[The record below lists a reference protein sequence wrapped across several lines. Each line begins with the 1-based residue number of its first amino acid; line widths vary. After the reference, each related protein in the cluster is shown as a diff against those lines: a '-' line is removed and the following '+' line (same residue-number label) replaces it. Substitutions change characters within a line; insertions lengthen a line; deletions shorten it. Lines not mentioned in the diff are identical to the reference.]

1 MKNALIAAAVAV
13 LGLVAGCATV
23 ATPTTSAT
31 QISGADQIKRIGSN
45 IPIKDRVQG
54 PELVRMTD
62 AQRDR
67 QSTNQ
72 LVSPMM
78 PLKSE

>member
-1 MKNALIAAAVAV
+1 MKNAFIVAAVAFT
-13 LGLVAGCATV
+13 GLAGCATV

-31 QISGADQIKRIGSN
+31 QVQGTESIKRIGSN
-45 IPIKDRVQG
+45 IPIKDRFVG

-72 LVSPMM
+72 LVSPVM
-78 PLKSE
+78 PLKTE